1 MLSMPVFISILASDM
16 SALDPAQNAF
26 FNGTGFEG
34 NYGLLASP
42 GPPLVF
48 GLELA
53 AGGKLFF
60 RESF

>member
-1 MLSMPVFISILASDM
+1 MPVFISILASDM

-26 FNGTGFEG
+26 FKGTGFEG
-34 NYGLLASP
+34 NYGLLPNP
-42 GPPLVF
+42 GPPLVS

-60 RESF
+60 KFLVLGQ